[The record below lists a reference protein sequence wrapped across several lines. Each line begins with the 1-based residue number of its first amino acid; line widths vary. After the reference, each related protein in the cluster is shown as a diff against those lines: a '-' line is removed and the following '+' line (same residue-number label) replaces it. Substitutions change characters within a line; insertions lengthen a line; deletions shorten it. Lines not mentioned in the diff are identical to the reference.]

1 MTSKPLSDGDIER
14 MIDNL
19 SHGMHPKVGDRIDIK
34 SALTELQSL
43 RAASVCVE
51 TLETLHKTEVDSF
64 REREARLVEA
74 LEGLI
79 AGVTAEV
86 NEKGGGGYI
95 LARLTDARSALTSQ
109 GGRQDG

>member
-1 MTSKPLSDGDIER
+1 MTRLSDGDIER

-51 TLETLHKTEVDSF
+51 TLETLHKTEVSSL

-74 LEGLI
+74 LWQLLDDMGDDGLCVCQDAKDQAIAAFASTPKSEGG
-79 AGVTAEV
+79 A
-86 NEKGGGGYI
+86 
-95 LARLTDARSALTSQ
+95 
-109 GGRQDG
+109 